1 MESDNTPQACIGVVK
16 DQFAFQKNPAQHAA
30 DMRML
35 ENTPEFSEHL
45 KDKEFDCICVDG
57 ACNEN
62 PAGVEAQFLW
72 TEKHV
77 TNSKT
82 CTIVTTRHSGG
93 SYLNRVELKNGCLAL
108 AHRHLMGITSTKV
121 G

>member
-16 DQFAFQKNPAQHAA
+16 DQFAFQTNPAQHAA

-57 ACNEN
+57 
-62 PAGVEAQFLW
+62 VEAEFLW

-93 SYLNRVELKNGCLAL
+93 V
-108 AHRHLMGITSTKV
+108 I
-121 G
+121 